1 MSDNGKHINRVLG
14 RGSNALNNRR
24 IQALKEVNKR
34 IENGK
39 ENAKIEKDILVSRI
53 K

>member
-1 MSDNGKHINRVLG
+1 MKHISRRLG
-14 RGSNALNNRR
+14 KGSNALNNRR

-34 IENGK
+34 IENGN
-39 ENAKIEKDILVSRI
+39 ENAKIERDILVSRI